1 MILFMIMLIIY
12 LTEQQTNSSIN
23 SFFDAFWYT
32 LVTITTVGY
41 GDITPESTIG
51 RLAALILLIAGVA
64 IFGAFSGKFASVL
77 FDQQRKKSRG
87 LIQLKKLKDHF
98 LICGWKPGFEKILS
112 DVLDANP
119 DIPNELIVLVNS
131 ASETEMERILSLPVF
146 AKINYIAGDYTDED
160 VLLRAKIKTAERAL
174 VISDYSQNFSELE
187 IDSRTVLAVL
197 TMKNLN
203 FKLYTVA

>member
-77 FDQQRKKSRG
+77 FDQQRKKV
-87 LIQLKKLKDHF
+87 
-98 LICGWKPGFEKILS
+98 E
-112 DVLDANP
+112 V
-119 DIPNELIVLVNS
+119 
-131 ASETEMERILSLPVF
+131 
-146 AKINYIAGDYTDED
+146 
-160 VLLRAKIKTAERAL
+160 
-174 VISDYSQNFSELE
+174 
-187 IDSRTVLAVL
+187 
-197 TMKNLN
+197 
-203 FKLYTVA
+203 